1 MLISATALHAY
12 LLINTSFYKRQV
24 RKRIKNRK
32 SILRAAAM
40 FRLGTFDPH
49 GGALPCADNPPHLF
63 QRYVKASMVH
73 GYQILSDSADTYA

>member
-1 MLISATALHAY
+1 M
-12 LLINTSFYKRQV
+12 
-24 RKRIKNRK
+24 
-32 SILRAAAM
+32 LRAAAM